1 MAKLKKIDLG
11 KYDLNQ
17 LLRNPG
23 LIHRIQ
29 DNLTAITDTGFVGI
43 SIKQMAKDDIKGCIK
58 MIIDQYRDNPKV
70 ITKIVGKETLKLIE
84 EFESITLADDL
95 KDINI

>member
-1 MAKLKKIDLG
+1 MANLKKIDLG

-23 LIHRIQ
+23 LIHKIQ
-29 DNLTAITDTGFVGI
+29 DNLMDITDTGFLGI
-43 SIKQMAKDDIKGCIK
+43 SIKQIAKDDIKGCIK
-58 MIIDQYRDNPKV
+58 MIIDQYWDNPKV
-70 ITKIVGKETLKLIE
+70 MTKIVGRETLNLIE
-84 EFESITLADDL
+84 EFEGVTLADDL